1 MQAKYIKLTWLY
13 NSVGGGFV
21 KFIGA
26 KTCLGGGKDMNTL
39 GTYDMDKSLNTNKKS
54 KANATDN
61 TDLQNNL

>member
-1 MQAKYIKLTWLY
+1 MY

-61 TDLQNNL
+61 TDL